1 MGYQHPLVL
10 TSARGVAFVGRRRPR
25 QDRLDPLLRLLV
37 ELPDVIDPAAE
48 APEGTRWLAPGRVL
62 LEPTLG
68 VVAERFEA
76 EPATLALGP
85 SLGERAWRGA
95 HQLAA
100 YGVSGARPLAWL
112 GAARRA
118 RRAPSFWLF
127 EHHDAAPLPLE
138 APSSRAGRRLAARIG
153 DLLRRL
159 HASGLFHQSPGP
171 DMFALV
177 GGEPIVCAPE
187 RLTHAEP
194 TLARRRAALAAF
206 ATAAPTPRRLV
217 AAALAAYLRHDA
229 ASVRAA
235 WLDART
241 SR

>member
-25 QDRLDPLLRLLV
+25 QDRLDPLLRQLV
-37 ELPDVIDPAAE
+37 ELPDVVDPAAE
-48 APEGTRWLAPGRVL
+48 APEGTRWLAPGRAL

-76 EPATLALGP
+76 EPTTLGLGP

-100 YGVSGARPLAWL
+100 YGVPGARPLAWL
-112 GAARRA
+112 AAARRA

-127 EHHDAAPLPLE
+127 EHHGGAPLSIDP
-138 APSSRAGRRLAARIG
+138 ASPRAARRLASRIG

-177 GGEPIVCAPE
+177 GDEPIVCATE

-194 TLARRRAALAAF
+194 TLARRRDALTALAA
-206 ATAAPTPRRLV
+206 ALPAPPRLS

-241 SR
+241 S